1 MTVTSALHEPDVAG
15 TARGPL
21 ARRPVL
27 LTAAVLIA
35 AFLAFRGWLLTHA
48 WFQYDDFLW
57 IQDAIDTDLT
67 PGYLMEAH
75 VGHLMPAGFLLT
87 WVNAQLGPLDF
98 FYPAVELWLF
108 QAVAAVG
115 GYRLL
120 RHMFGERWGI
130 IPPLVVMLFT
140 SITLPGGTWWAAGIN
155 QLPVIITIVYGLHSH
170 ITYLRTRRLRHAFST
185 LGWILFGLAFSEKA
199 LVAYEV
205 FGLVALAYFARG
217 HLLERFAWLWRNYR
231 AGMIVELAPIVVY
244 LPYYLATSINFDST
258 TVTEQP
264 LGDLGFNVVAVAFAS
279 AVVGGPLQWANVN
292 VFTALA
298 DPTDLVLL
306 VTWVAIGAVVY
317 AAHQSRTRSKR
328 AWSIVGALLF
338 TNVLLVATGRA
349 NVVGP
354 GLGLEYRYQT
364 EVAVAAAISLAL
376 AFLPLLGAEE
386 TVEVKRV
393 HAFADSRTYVAA
405 ACAAVIGLSTYSAVG
420 FMGRDLVGKS
430 PERYYANLEKSMAA
444 MPKGKV
450 PLVDLGVPDRIWG
463 PFAFP
468 SNLFSHMFSMYD
480 RFAYPEITNDELYTV
495 DSRGRIKPAVLE
507 VWLRNEPAE
516 DDFCPIDGT
525 NGDDA
530 SPVYVI
536 ADSGETVIPLDGP
549 VVGFGW
555 WIRIGYVSSGPSEVR
570 VTIDGEHYD
579 HEVKRGLH
587 SLFVKA
593 DGNYDSIEVSGLQRG
608 VQLCTND
615 VTLGTPK
622 PFIAP

>member
-1 MTVTSALHEPDVAG
+1 MTVTSALREPDVAG

-21 ARRPVL
+21 GRRPVL

-57 IQDAIDTDLT
+57 IQDAIDTELT

-87 WVNAQLGPLDF
+87 WINAQLGPLDF
-98 FYPAVELWLF
+98 VYPAVELWVF

-130 IPPLVVMLFT
+130 IPPLVIMLFT

-170 ITYLRTRRLRHAFST
+170 ITYLRTRRLRHAFYT

-217 HLLERFAWLWRNYR
+217 HLLERFAWLWRHYR
-231 AGMIVELAPIVVY
+231 AGMIVELAPIVAY

-264 LGDLGFNVVAVAFAS
+264 LGDLSFNVIAVAFAS
-279 AVVGGPLQWANVN
+279 AVVGGPLRWANVN

-306 VTWVAIGAVVY
+306 MTWVAIGAVVY
-317 AAHQSRTRSKR
+317 AALQSRTRSTR

-386 TVEVKRV
+386 TVEVKRA
-393 HAFADSRTYVAA
+393 HAFADSRTYVALS
-405 ACAAVIGLSTYSAVG
+405 CAAVIGLSTYSAVG

-430 PERYYANLEKSMAA
+430 PERYYANLEKSMAEIETEEI
-444 MPKGKV
+444 

-463 PFAFP
+463 LFAFP
-468 SNLFSHMFSMYD
+468 SNLYSHMFSMYD
-480 RFAYPEITNDELYTV
+480 RFTYPEIANNELYMV
-495 DSRGRIKPAVLE
+495 DSRGRIKPVVLE
-507 VWLRNEPAE
+507 GWLRNEPAE
-516 DDFCPIDGT
+516 ADFCPIEGT
-525 NGDDA
+525 DTEGA
-530 SPVYVI
+530 SPAYV
-536 ADSGETVIPLDGP
+536 ADANGGVTIPLDGP

-555 WIRIGYVSSGPSEVR
+555 WIRINYISDGYSAITVD
-570 VTIDGEHYD
+570 IDGE
-579 HEVKRGLH
+579 KRRSTVEEGLN
-587 SLFVKA
+587 SLYVKA
-593 DGNYDSIEVSGLQRG
+593 DGNYSSIRLSGIQRN

-622 PFIAP
+622 PYVAP